1 MYLIQTVLCI
11 TALELVIPVEEGARK
26 GQYKH
31 KGSFAM
37 KFLKIVLL
45 FEPCAPG
52 KVPSNR
58 GLQGVCLC
66 AGFSQH
72 FDDRKG
78 ITRAQVRL
86 EQQAELAAVSEV
98 IL

>member
-58 GLQGVCLC
+58 GLQGVSVQDFHSTLMI
-66 AGFSQH
+66 G
-72 FDDRKG
+72 K
-78 ITRAQVRL
+78 
-86 EQQAELAAVSEV
+86 VSPG
-98 IL
+98 LR